1 MREMVVTNEL
11 RASGRALKKLAR
23 DYEQLLESLGW
34 LMRAH
39 DLATY
44 HHSVSVSEIAQT
56 IARQMGFPDAEV
68 DTLAQA
74 GFIHDVGKV
83 ALPQAVLQKPGRL
96 TEHERELV
104 QRHPE
109 IGCTMLERWECVRQ
123 LLPAVRHHHEWYDG
137 SGYPD
142 GLAGDQIPMS
152 ARILAVADSYDA

>member
-1 MREMVVTNEL
+1 
-11 RASGRALKKLAR
+11 
-23 DYEQLLESLGW
+23 
-34 LMRAH
+34 
-39 DLATY
+39 
-44 HHSVSVSEIAQT
+44 
-56 IARQMGFPDAEV
+56 
-68 DTLAQA
+68 
-74 GFIHDVGKV
+74 KV

-137 SGYPD
+137 TGYPD

-152 ARILAVADSYDA
+152 ARILAVADSYDAMTSSRPYREPLSIDEARAEVAGQAGTQFDPTVVEAFLDVVA